1 MHKTMA
7 NIVYL
12 IYRVQKFSEAQSCTP
27 RSLYLCVCGTLHL
40 SAQVSRVNNVVGD
53 IWGGICG
60 GLIISGN
67 YFSFSSDTYKACPFK
82 ITSSSKP
89 VETGILGF
97 FCCLSSKI
105 FLFERKGDEGG
116 MVDSHQFASCSAEEI
131 PKKFS
136 IFYRSIKAFHVIR
149 CFGCWFELCIHLRN
163 IFYH

>member
-7 NIVYL
+7 NIQSSKIFRGTVVYTT
-12 IYRVQKFSEAQSCTP
+12 IFVSFCI
-27 RSLYLCVCGTLHL
+27 CGTLQL

-67 YFSFSSDTYKACPFK
+67 YFSSSTDTYKACPFK

-97 FCCLSSKI
+97 FCSLSSKI
-105 FLFERKGDEGG
+105 FLFERKGDEEGRG
-116 MVDSHQFASCSAEEI
+116 VDSHQFASCSAEEI
-131 PKKFS
+131 PRKFS
-136 IFYRSIKAFHVIR
+136 IFHRSIKHFM
-149 CFGCWFELCIHLRN
+149 
-163 IFYH
+163 

>member
-1 MHKTMA
+1 MLGEVKVVTDHFHFLQVK
-7 NIVYL
+7 N
-12 IYRVQKFSEAQSCTP
+12 FN
-27 RSLYLCVCGTLHL
+27 LYVFVCGTLHL

-67 YFSFSSDTYKACPFK
+67 YFSFSTDTYKACPFK

-97 FCCLSSKI
+97 FCSLSSKI

-116 MVDSHQFASCSAEEI
+116 GWI
-131 PKKFS
+131 PTNLQVVQLKKSLGNFPFF
-136 IFYRSIKAFHVIR
+136 ID
-149 CFGCWFELCIHLRN
+149 L
-163 IFYH
+163 

>member
-12 IYRVQKFSEAQSCTP
+12 IYRVQKFSEAQLCTP
-27 RSLYLCVCGTLHL
+27 RSLYICICGTLHL

-82 ITSSSKP
+82 ITSSSQACWNRDSW
-89 VETGILGF
+89 ILLLPF
-97 FCCLSSKI
+97 KQDI
-105 FLFERKGDEGG
+105 FVWTQRGWRGEGG
-116 MVDSHQFASCSAEEI
+116 GFPPIC
-131 PKKFS
+131 KLFS
-136 IFYRSIKAFHVIR
+136 
-149 CFGCWFELCIHLRN
+149 WRN
-163 IFYH
+163 P